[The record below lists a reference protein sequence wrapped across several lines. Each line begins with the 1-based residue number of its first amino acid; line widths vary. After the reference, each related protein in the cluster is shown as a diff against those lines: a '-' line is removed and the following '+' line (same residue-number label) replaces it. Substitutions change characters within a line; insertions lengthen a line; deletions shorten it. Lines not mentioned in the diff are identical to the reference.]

1 MTVSVT
7 LLYACLVG
15 LVGLILGGLAGRT
28 RSEANVS
35 LGDGGRKDLL
45 EAMRRQ
51 ANWVENVPYA
61 IILMALIEF
70 NGANKTW
77 LHVLGLIL
85 LASRIVHPFGLDAD
99 VMLKPARL
107 VGAAGTFLVT
117 LAAILTGLWQVLLR

>member
-1 MTVSVT
+1 MSVSVT
-7 LLYACLVG
+7 LLYACLLG
-15 LVGLILGGLAGRT
+15 LVGIVLGGLAGQARGA
-28 RSEANVS
+28 ANVS
-35 LGDGGRKDLL
+35 LGDGGRKELL

-61 IILMALIEF
+61 IILMGLIEI

-85 LASRIVHPFGLDAD
+85 LASRIIHPFGLDANS
-99 VMLKPARL
+99 MMKPARL
-107 VGAAGTFLVT
+107 AGATGTLLVI